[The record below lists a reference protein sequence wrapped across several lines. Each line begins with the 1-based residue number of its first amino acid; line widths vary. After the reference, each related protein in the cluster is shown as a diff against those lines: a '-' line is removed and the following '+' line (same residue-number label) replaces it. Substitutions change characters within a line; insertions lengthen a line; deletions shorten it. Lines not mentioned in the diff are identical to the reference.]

1 MLYCG
6 HSKRDKRLIHGYKFE
21 KLSLQAWLALSCILL
36 VLVFFALE
44 ATHVHSAAASS
55 GGSRTP
61 CVICISAHANA
72 PVLTFDSL
80 LALLTL
86 AMVAVPYCAGGKG
99 ITRVS
104 KIFIRPPPAA

>member
-1 MLYCG
+1 M
-6 HSKRDKRLIHGYKFE
+6 IE
-21 KLSLQAWLALSCILL
+21 KLKIEKSSLRIWLALSCVLL

-44 ATHVHSAAASS
+44 ATHVHSAVASA

-61 CVICISAHANA
+61 CVVCISAHANA
-72 PVLTFDSL
+72 PVLAFDSL
-80 LALLTL
+80 LALLTV
-86 AMVAVPYCAGGKG
+86 AIVAVSYYAGGKG